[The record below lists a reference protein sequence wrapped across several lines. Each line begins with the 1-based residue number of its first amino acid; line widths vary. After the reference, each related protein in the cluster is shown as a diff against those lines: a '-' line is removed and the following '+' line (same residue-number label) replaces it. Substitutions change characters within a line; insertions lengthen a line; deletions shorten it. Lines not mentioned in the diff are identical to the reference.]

1 MYKEGQSSDGDRAS
15 WKKEKEDGEVCNER
29 VEWQQISESDSKN
42 TCCAGEVLPSRAT
55 LELLLAIILLM
66 DTIKNIL
73 HKL

>member
-29 VEWQQISESDSKN
+29 VEWRQISESDSKN
-42 TCCAGEVLPSRAT
+42 TCCAGEVLTSRAT
-55 LELLLAIILLM
+55 LELPLAIILLM